1 MARFDG
7 EASIRRALIR
17 PDGQAQLDIKP
28 DGQGWQWSFVPPAR
42 AREALACALTAISGG
57 WKLVITLPD
66 DPNSQVLENVGVTKT
81 PDHG

>member
-1 MARFDG
+1 
-7 EASIRRALIR
+7 
-17 PDGQAQLDIKP
+17 
-28 DGQGWQWSFVPPAR
+28 
-42 AREALACALTAISGG
+42 LACALTAISGG